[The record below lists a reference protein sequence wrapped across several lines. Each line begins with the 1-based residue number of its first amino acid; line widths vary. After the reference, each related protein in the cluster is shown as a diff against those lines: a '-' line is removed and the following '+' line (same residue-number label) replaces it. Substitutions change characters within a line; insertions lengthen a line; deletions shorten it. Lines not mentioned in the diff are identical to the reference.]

1 MAARNAKRSI
11 STILQKKGDCEQS
24 TLLKLSIES
33 KDYSDYSCT
42 YGCGVGGFGRVTNFS
57 IGLSG
62 LISFLGDGVLGGDG
76 SFAGGGDGG
85 GVGVGDLSSS
95 LSSKGSGD
103 GISRKASWSWS
114 ANFDFVLLRFSFGL
128 SGDFG
133 SFYTQRKK
141 EKKFQQTYWSFS
153 FMTH

>member
-1 MAARNAKRSI
+1 MAARNTKCSI
-11 STILQKKGDCEQS
+11 STILRKNEQS
-24 TLLKLSIES
+24 TLLTFPIKS
-33 KDYSDYSCT
+33 KDYSYYSCT

-62 LISFLGDGVLGGDG
+62 LISFLGDGVLGGNG

-133 SFYTQRKK
+133 SFYTQRKR
-141 EKKFQQTYWSFS
+141 EKKFKQTYWRFS
-153 FMTH
+153 FMAH